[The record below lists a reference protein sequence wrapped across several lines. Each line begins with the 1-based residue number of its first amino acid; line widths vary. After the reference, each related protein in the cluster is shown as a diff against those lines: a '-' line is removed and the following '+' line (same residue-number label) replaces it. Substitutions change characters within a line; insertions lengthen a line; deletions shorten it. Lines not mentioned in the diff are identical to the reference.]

1 MEVPQIT
8 THCDNES
15 IVIAKDTLVYHFA
28 ESGILHE
35 DMLMHR
41 QNSTNRSNDM
51 ANAEDIIKCLSELK
65 ENSIAV
71 TFVSYKWHK
80 LPKSTPQ
87 QMTDVGLCQRIT

>member
-1 MEVPQIT
+1 MLRLIHMEVPQIT

-51 ANAEDIIKCLSELK
+51 SELSELK